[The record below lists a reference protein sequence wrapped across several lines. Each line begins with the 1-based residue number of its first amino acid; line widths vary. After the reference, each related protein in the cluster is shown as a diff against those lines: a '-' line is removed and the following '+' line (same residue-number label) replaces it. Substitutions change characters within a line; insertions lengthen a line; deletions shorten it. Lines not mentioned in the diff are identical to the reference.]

1 MLVAEQEPYMLMVRP
16 DDITINPRELNEPFG
31 KMVCFHRRYSLGDHH
46 NYMDKDDFLREM
58 YLDTVGHDEQGM
70 KRYERMVNIVGGRNM
85 RGPKTEEQAIDDSM
99 LHVISE
105 KYIMM
110 PLYLLDHSGLAM
122 QTESFQDLWDSGQV
136 GWTYVSKEDAL
147 KEFGA
152 SKMTGAVRQKAEEL
166 LKSEVAVY
174 DSYLRG
180 ECYGFELYKNGE
192 LSDSCWGFMGELD
205 EACRAMADYLPEGC
219 RDMVERLEDQS
230 HPATIVKTLL
240 KHAKIQVEQAA
251 KTLDIA
257 PRQQTLGAVR

>member
-1 MLVAEQEPYMLMVRP
+1 MLVAEQAPYMLMVRP

-31 KMVCFHRRYSLGDHH
+31 KMVCFHQRYSLGDRH

-99 LHVISE
+99 LKVISG

-110 PLYLLDHSGLAM
+110 PLFLMDHSSLAM
-122 QTESFQDLWDSGQV
+122 QTESFHDPWDSGQV
-136 GWTYVSKEDAL
+136 GWIYVSKVDAL
-147 KEFGA
+147 KEFGGE
-152 SKMTGAVRQKAEEL
+152 KMTGAVRQKAEEV

-192 LSDSCWGFMGELD
+192 LSDSCWGFMGELE
-205 EACRAMADYLPEGC
+205 EACRAMADFLPEGC
-219 RDMVERLEDQS
+219 RGMVECLEEQS
-230 HPATIVKTLL
+230 RPATIIKTLL
-240 KHAKIQVEQAA
+240 KHAKIQIDQTVKAFEHAS
-251 KTLDIA
+251 
-257 PRQQTLGAVR
+257 RQQVIGDAR